1 MKTVV
6 KILIII
12 LLLGLTVLMIK
23 SLIITHESAIFH
35 NLNDEHLKGFDF
47 LIYYINNHVTRPIT
61 FLLITLLDILVLIYL
76 LIKLKSYFV
85 NKRNTNL

>member
-6 KILIII
+6 KILITI
-12 LLLGLTVLMIK
+12 LLLGLTFLMIK
-23 SLIITHESAIFH
+23 ALIITYESAIFH

-61 FLLITLLDILVLIYL
+61 FLLIALSDILVLIYL
-76 LIKLKSYFV
+76 IIKLKRLFV
-85 NKRNTNL
+85 KKIK